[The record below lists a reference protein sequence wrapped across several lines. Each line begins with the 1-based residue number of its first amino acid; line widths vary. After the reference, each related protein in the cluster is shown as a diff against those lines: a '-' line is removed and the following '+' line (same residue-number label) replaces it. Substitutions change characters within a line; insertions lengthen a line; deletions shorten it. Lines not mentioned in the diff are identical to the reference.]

1 MSKTTKEIIDEQALT
16 EIKSNPSDILG
27 ISYLAHRGKMSK
39 LSLVNPSAYFDLRT
53 KILQLL
59 TEQIVL
65 DIYTKTYN
73 LLRSGKIGDDQII
86 DTPPGYPS
94 NKTNELALS
103 ISSSM
108 NTYLQQVVEII
119 CPADFIKLSTQK
131 LIDQQNSI

>member
-1 MSKTTKEIIDEQALT
+1 
-16 EIKSNPSDILG
+16 
-27 ISYLAHRGKMSK
+27 MSK